1 MFAEEPVKGAV
12 RVVSYREDAGVQVA
26 GVERAAS
33 AQGAI
38 MPSVAAGFKVCEET
52 TYHHGKQMVWS

>member
-52 TYHHGKQMVWS
+52 T